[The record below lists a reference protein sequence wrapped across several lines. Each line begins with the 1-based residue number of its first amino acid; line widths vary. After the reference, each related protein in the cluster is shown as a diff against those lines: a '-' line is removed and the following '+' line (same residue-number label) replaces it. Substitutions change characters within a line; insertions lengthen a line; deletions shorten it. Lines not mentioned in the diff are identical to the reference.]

1 MAGAVLVE
9 EAIVSSRIE
18 FQERVYELR
27 KPCLLKGLDIGS
39 APLLWT
45 PEYLWKM
52 RRKVCSCARDP
63 STTDGLYKQEL
74 YVQVYNNWH
83 M

>member
-45 PEYLWKM
+45 PEYLRERCGGRSVRVHVTPVPQMDFINKNFM
-52 RRKVCSCARDP
+52 YRYIIID
-63 STTDGLYKQEL
+63 T
-74 YVQVYNNWH
+74 
-83 M
+83 